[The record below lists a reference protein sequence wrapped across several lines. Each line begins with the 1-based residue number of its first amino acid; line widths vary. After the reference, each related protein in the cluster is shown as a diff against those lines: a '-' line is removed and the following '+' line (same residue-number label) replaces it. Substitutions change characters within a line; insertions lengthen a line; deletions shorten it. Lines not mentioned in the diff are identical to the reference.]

1 MLIYIGADHRGF
13 KLKEQIKKYLHNL
26 AYEVVDVGD
35 RVYDENDDYPDYAQA
50 VGQKI
55 TEDPYG
61 RRGILICGSGIG
73 VCMVANMFYRVRAGL
88 VFNSDHA
95 IVSRTDDDTNVI
107 CLPADFVDME
117 EAKKIV
123 LLWLQTKF
131 SGEDRHR
138 RRLDKIRQIEDKSY
152 EAPDTK

>member
-13 KLKEQIKKYLHNL
+13 KMKELLKKYLHDL
-26 AYEVVDVGD
+26 AYEVVDMGD
-35 RVYDENDDYPDYAQA
+35 RVYDENDDYPYFSEA
-50 VGQKI
+50 VAQKI
-55 TEDPYG
+55 TEDPDG

-73 VCMVANMFYRVRAGL
+73 VCMVAGMFNRVRAGL

-95 IVSRTDDDTNVI
+95 VVSKTDDDTNVI
-107 CLPADFVDME
+107 CLPADFIDME

-138 RRLDKIRQIEDKSY
+138 RRLEEIRKIEEGSYKS
-152 EAPDTK
+152 PDTI